1 MNLVME
7 KTFEQYEKLFSMEEQ
22 KREDVFRYTMMRP
35 FEKMWTAI
43 QVPLKAK
50 EPNGYDVIMAAKML
64 GYLDVRDAESGQKAL
79 QILKESH
86 VSETAESALRQ
97 CIFFGEREQL
107 RVNAKEIKFGLYI
120 ADPNKLQ
127 LQKGYCGFG
136 GIPGFIHVWINP
148 NSYNLPRIPSIIAHE
163 FHHNV
168 RFSYIDFHHGSVSVG
183 DYLVIEGLAES
194 FARELFGTERLGP
207 WVTRFD
213 HEDLQ
218 YSIDVINEVL
228 DVKGFS
234 EVSRYMFGDPIAND
248 QGFKPAGLSAFAG
261 YAVGYHAVQSFMNQ
275 HHITIS
281 EATRLDAKTIISQ
294 CGLFST

>member
-22 KREDVFRYTMMRP
+22 KREAEFRYTMMKP
-35 FEKMWTAI
+35 FENMWNAI

-50 EPNGYDVIMAAKML
+50 ESNGYDVMMAVKML
-64 GYLDVRDAESGQKAL
+64 GYLDVRDAETGLKAL
-79 QILKESH
+79 QKLQKSH
-86 VSETAESALRQ
+86 AAETAASALRQ
-97 CIFFGEREQL
+97 CMRFAERGQL
-107 RVNAKEIKFGLYI
+107 RINADEIRFGLYI
-120 ADPNKLQ
+120 ADPKRLQ

-136 GIPGFIHVWINP
+136 GIPGFIHVWIDP

-163 FHHNV
+163 FHHNL

-194 FARELFGTERLGP
+194 FAKELFGEEQLGP

-213 HEDLQ
+213 QEDLQ
-218 YSIDVINEVL
+218 YSIEVIHEVL

-234 EVSRYMFGDPIAND
+234 EVSRYMFGDPIAKE
-248 QGFKPAGLSAFAG
+248 QGFEPAGLSAFAG
-261 YAVGYHAVQSFMNQ
+261 YAVGYHAVQSFMDKHQ
-275 HHITIS
+275 VTIN
-281 EATRLDAKTIISQ
+281 EATLLDTETVLSQ
-294 CGLFST
+294 CGLFSK

>member
-1 MNLVME
+1 M
-7 KTFEQYEKLFSMEEQ
+7 
-22 KREDVFRYTMMRP
+22 
-35 FEKMWTAI
+35 
-43 QVPLKAK
+43 
-50 EPNGYDVIMAAKML
+50 
-64 GYLDVRDAESGQKAL
+64 
-79 QILKESH
+79 
-86 VSETAESALRQ
+86 
-97 CIFFGEREQL
+97 
-107 RVNAKEIKFGLYI
+107 
-120 ADPNKLQ
+120 
-127 LQKGYCGFG
+127 
-136 GIPGFIHVWINP
+136 
-148 NSYNLPRIPSIIAHE
+148 
-163 FHHNV
+163 

-228 DVKGFS
+228 DVKGVS

-248 QGFKPAGLSAFAG
+248 QGFKPADLSAFAG

-281 EATRLDAKTIISQ
+281 EATRLDAKTILSQ

>member
-7 KTFEQYEKLFSMEEQ
+7 KIFEQYEKLFSMEEQ

-50 EPNGYDVIMAAKML
+50 EPSYDVIMAAKML

-97 CIFFGEREQL
+97 CIFFAEREQL
-107 RVNAKEIKFGLYI
+107 RVNAEEIKFGLYI

-136 GIPGFIHVWINP
+136 GIPGFIHVWIDP
-148 NSYNLPRIPSIIAHE
+148 NRYNLPRIPSIIAHE
-163 FHHNV
+163 FHHHV

-183 DYLVIEGLAES
+183 DYLVIEELAES
-194 FARELFGTERLGP
+194 FARELFGNDWALG
-207 WVTRFD
+207 
-213 HEDLQ
+213 LL
-218 YSIDVINEVL
+218 VL
-228 DVKGFS
+228 IMKICNIPL
-234 EVSRYMFGDPIAND
+234 M
-248 QGFKPAGLSAFAG
+248 
-261 YAVGYHAVQSFMNQ
+261 
-275 HHITIS
+275 
-281 EATRLDAKTIISQ
+281 
-294 CGLFST
+294 

>member
-22 KREDVFRYTMMRP
+22 KREDEFRYTMMRA

-86 VSETAESALRQ
+86 VSKTAESALRQ
-97 CIFFGEREQL
+97 CIFFAEREQL
-107 RVNAKEIKFGLYI
+107 RVNAEEIKFGLYI

-136 GIPGFIHVWINP
+136 GIPGFIHVWIDP
-148 NSYNLPRIPSIIAHE
+148 NRYNLPRFLQLLLMSFII
-163 FHHNV
+163 
-168 RFSYIDFHHGSVSVG
+168 IC
-183 DYLVIEGLAES
+183 
-194 FARELFGTERLGP
+194 
-207 WVTRFD
+207 
-213 HEDLQ
+213 
-218 YSIDVINEVL
+218 
-228 DVKGFS
+228 GF
-234 EVSRYMFGDPIAND
+234 RI
-248 QGFKPAGLSAFAG
+248 
-261 YAVGYHAVQSFMNQ
+261 
-275 HHITIS
+275 
-281 EATRLDAKTIISQ
+281 
-294 CGLFST
+294 

>member
-1 MNLVME
+1 M
-7 KTFEQYEKLFSMEEQ
+7 
-22 KREDVFRYTMMRP
+22 
-35 FEKMWTAI
+35 
-43 QVPLKAK
+43 
-50 EPNGYDVIMAAKML
+50 
-64 GYLDVRDAESGQKAL
+64 
-79 QILKESH
+79 
-86 VSETAESALRQ
+86 
-97 CIFFGEREQL
+97 
-107 RVNAKEIKFGLYI
+107 
-120 ADPNKLQ
+120 
-127 LQKGYCGFG
+127 
-136 GIPGFIHVWINP
+136 
-148 NSYNLPRIPSIIAHE
+148 
-163 FHHNV
+163 

-261 YAVGYHAVQSFMNQ
+261 YAVGYHASVIYESTSYHDKRGHAFGCEDHSFSMRVVFYMKKASHTAALFDSQNQ
-275 HHITIS
+275 QFYGGAGGNSDCICFDI
-281 EATRLDAKTIISQ
+281 AP
-294 CGLFST
+294 

>member
-7 KTFEQYEKLFSMEEQ
+7 KTFDIRKAVFNGRTE
-22 KREDVFRYTMMRP
+22 REDEFRYTMMRP

-64 GYLDVRDAESGQKAL
+64 GYLDVRDTESGQKAL

-97 CIFFGEREQL
+97 CIFFAECEQL
-107 RVNAKEIKFGLYI
+107 RVNAEEIKCGLYI

-127 LQKGYCGFG
+127 WQKGYCGFG
-136 GIPGFIHVWINP
+136 GIPGFIHVWIDP
-148 NSYNLPRIPSIIAHE
+148 NRYNLPRIPSIIAHE

-183 DYLVIEGLAES
+183 
-194 FARELFGTERLGP
+194 
-207 WVTRFD
+207 
-213 HEDLQ
+213 
-218 YSIDVINEVL
+218 
-228 DVKGFS
+228 
-234 EVSRYMFGDPIAND
+234 
-248 QGFKPAGLSAFAG
+248 
-261 YAVGYHAVQSFMNQ
+261 
-275 HHITIS
+275 
-281 EATRLDAKTIISQ
+281 II
-294 CGLFST
+294 L